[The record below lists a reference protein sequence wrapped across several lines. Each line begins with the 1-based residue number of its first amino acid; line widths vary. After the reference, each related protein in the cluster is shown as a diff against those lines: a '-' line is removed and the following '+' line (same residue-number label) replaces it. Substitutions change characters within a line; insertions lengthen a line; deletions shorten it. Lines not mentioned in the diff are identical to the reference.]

1 MLTFVECDLWKDPT
15 SSKLLPC
22 ALSFIPVIHTYLIS
36 TPEQSLMDTE
46 FQEGKE
52 KWKHSET

>member
-15 SSKLLPC
+15 SSKLLLC

-46 FQEGKE
+46 FQKGKE
-52 KWKHSET
+52 NSET